1 GAGASLAAVRYG
13 APVDTTMGFTPL
25 AGLVMATRSG
35 SLDPGLLLWLL
46 QTGRVDV
53 PTLADVLEHDAGL
66 KGLSGTT
73 GDLRDV
79 LQQRGEGDADAAL
92 AYDVF
97 THRLRREIGAMAASA
112 QGLDLLVMTG
122 GIGEHSPEVR
132 ASVCAHLGH
141 LGLGI
146 DDDANAA
153 AHGDADLTAGSAAA
167 RTVVV
172 TAAEDVEIAREV
184 GRLVD

>member
-1 GAGASLAAVRYG
+1 
-13 APVDTTMGFTPL
+13 
-25 AGLVMATRSG
+25 
-35 SLDPGLLLWLL
+35 
-46 QTGRVDV
+46 
-53 PTLADVLEHDAGL
+53 
-66 KGLSGTT
+66 
-73 GDLRDV
+73 V

-146 DDDANAA
+146 DDDATAA